1 MAVPCFY
8 SFSATKEIFV
18 KFPYCHRQGMIIFLD
33 LSDNEHEVGSVE
45 VKVEGVYIWPFRKL
59 RVVAYRY
66 TY

>member
-1 MAVPCFY
+1 
-8 SFSATKEIFV
+8 
-18 KFPYCHRQGMIIFLD
+18 MIIFLD

-66 TY
+66 SVHILGSVTNISR